1 MLKVCSE
8 VLSIP
13 LIVIM
18 SVNKMGIVT
27 NFPVKRWLYHTTLY
41 LTFDT
46 TGPGHYNATTEIEFK
61 GTEIESCKY
70 IFW

>member
-1 MLKVCSE
+1 
-8 VLSIP
+8 
-13 LIVIM
+13 M

-46 TGPGHYNATTEIEFK
+46 TGPGHYNAATEIEFK